1 LALPVLMAS
10 SAYSLLKYFDEFAST
25 GFLPLILGFVV
36 SFLVAFLTM
45 KLFLSFLERFTFRAF
60 GVYRILFGALLL
72 FLLY

>member
-1 LALPVLMAS
+1 VLFAS
-10 SAYSLLKYFDEFAST
+10 SAYSMLKYWQEFVDTS
-25 GFLPLILGFVV
+25 FLPLIVGFIV